1 MVLLPTSPDAFP
13 STIPMSAGFLGVWRT
28 VGSSWQE
35 PWGVRGLHLTASLQ
49 SPNCIAHP
57 LQPAQHAHGAAAALG
72 VLQPALQL
80 STGIF

>member
-1 MVLLPTSPDAFP
+1 MVPLPTSPDDFP
-13 STIPMSAGFLGVWRT
+13 STIPMSAGFLGVWHT

-35 PWGVRGLHLTASLQ
+35 LWGLHLTASLR

-57 LQPAQHAHGAAAALG
+57 LQPAQHARGAAAAPG